1 MLLAHL
7 ALTTDLALNL
17 LVAQGHRGVH
27 PCPCPLEAL
36 EAQEGPVDPEARV
49 VQLVL
54 DLPVR
59 SENKQVSSFINAT
72 LLDVLKAEQSQDNE
86 DREVK

>member
-1 MLLAHL
+1 M
-7 ALTTDLALNL
+7 TTDSSVNL
-17 LVAQGHRGVH
+17 LVDQGPPGAH

-36 EAQEGPVDPEARV
+36 EAQEGPVAPEARV

-59 SENKQVSSFINAT
+59 SENKHVSNVINVI

-86 DREVK
+86 DGEAE